1 MKPSFF
7 FLLLK
12 SEFLTVAVPS
22 QFSDAEIS
30 VIPILSWIFYGEISH
45 IPVFVKPGGSPQASI
60 NGKVGGFK
68 DFFLWLSIS
77 YMGYFLSFDFHQPS
91 FFRGVG
97 SPHQPVFSIIH

>member
-45 IPVFVKPGGSPQASI
+45 IPVFVKSGGSPQASI

-68 DFFLWLSIS
+68 DFFL
-77 YMGYFLSFDFHQPS
+77 
-91 FFRGVG
+91 
-97 SPHQPVFSIIH
+97 